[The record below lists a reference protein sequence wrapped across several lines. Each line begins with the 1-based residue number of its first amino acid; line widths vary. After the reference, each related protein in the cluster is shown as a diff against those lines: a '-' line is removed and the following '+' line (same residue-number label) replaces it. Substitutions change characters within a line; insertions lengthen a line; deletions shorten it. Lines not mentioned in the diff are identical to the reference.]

1 MTRKKYSS
9 QMVIRELRIKRCT
22 KEFLNISYQNISFEM
37 RVDLKFCRKQLL
49 ILKYKYKNRN
59 EQNSNKIFKNVLK
72 FI

>member
-9 QMVIRELRIKRCT
+9 QMVIRELIKRCT
-22 KEFLNISYQNISFEM
+22 KEFLNISYQNLSFEM
-37 RVDLKFCRKQLL
+37 IVDLKFCRKQLL

-59 EQNSNKIFKNVLK
+59 EQNSNKLFKNVLK